1 MSTSESDSGSSGTNS
16 PEPKKRKR
24 GFVNAHKYA
33 RNVMR
38 VSKVKGLQHV
48 NSKGKIIEEKKTG
61 DLCR

>member
-48 NSKGKIIEEKKTG
+48 NSKGKIIE
-61 DLCR
+61 